1 MTLILLLLAG
11 SLAAAI
17 LQRRGGRAAW
27 LVAVAFAAL
36 GWFISLLQSRGLPRT
51 WPLGE
56 WGFLAGS
63 AARLELTLGDVE
75 WRLGAF
81 VATLVL
87 MLLLSEPSR
96 GVGLSSASRMGFFLY
111 AAAGVFVLSAG
122 TALTMALSLPVLD
135 LLTRWLPGRGSTAS
149 VRWIDDRWGLRFD
162 ATAIVWLAVAVAA
175 GESRGWP
182 SSSVILGIFAL
193 RIAGAFSSWRTRPVP
208 AGSPEAALVLILP
221 IAVAIKL
228 MAEAIRANGM
238 EPLPAWTLVL
248 AALLGGYALL
258 RSSAQPVRL
267 CGGPFVI
274 AMGAL
279 ALAAGGQ
286 GGVASMDTLGWLG
299 AVALLSAGAVF
310 VLEIH
315 GLEDRVWGASALS
328 LLFLLPLVGA
338 QAVSGLDMSADGAV
352 ILLVTMTVAAA
363 ALWAVFARRLGEP
376 PREGGGPDM
385 PSRMIARLG
394 FALPAVAGIGLGV
407 RSASAASPIGLAVS
421 GVALAIGFGIS
432 RLARGR
438 ESSRRSRWERAVEW
452 IDLPGAASAI
462 LRLTGL
468 AGRAIRGLAGL
479 FEGGSG
485 ILWAWALLLAL
496 ILLGGGQA

>member
-1 MTLILLLLAG
+1 MTLIVLFLAG

-51 WPLGE
+51 WPLGQ
-56 WGFLAGS
+56 WGFLAGT
-63 AARLELTLGDVE
+63 AARLEFTVGDVE

-81 VATLVL
+81 VASLVL
-87 MLLLSEPSR
+87 MLLLIEPSR
-96 GVGLSSASRMGFFLY
+96 RAGVSSASRMGFFLY
-111 AAAGVFVLSAG
+111 AAAAAFVLSAG
-122 TALTMALSLPVLD
+122 TALTMALSLPALD
-135 LLTRWLPGRGSTAS
+135 VLTRWLPGRGSTSS

-162 ATAIVWLAVAVAA
+162 ATAIVWLGVAVAE
-175 GESRGWP
+175 GGSRGWP
-182 SSSVILGIFAL
+182 SSAVILGVFAL

-208 AGSPEAALVLILP
+208 TGSPQGVLVLIIP
-221 IAVAIKL
+221 IAVAMKL

-238 EPLPAWTLVL
+238 ERLPAWTIVL
-248 AALLGGYALL
+248 AVLAGAYALL

-267 CGGPFVI
+267 GGGSFVM

-279 ALAAGGQ
+279 ALAAGVQ
-286 GGVASMDTLGWLG
+286 GGVASMETLAWLG

-310 VLEIH
+310 MLEIH
-315 GLEDRVWGASALS
+315 GLEDRFWGASALS
-328 LLFLLPLVGA
+328 LLFLLPLVGV
-338 QAVSGLDMSADGAV
+338 QSVSGPDTSAGGAV
-352 ILLVTMTVAAA
+352 MDLVAMTVAAA
-363 ALWAVFARRLGEP
+363 ALWTIFARRLGEP
-376 PREGGGPDM
+376 AREEGGPDV
-385 PSRMIARLG
+385 PSRMIARVGL
-394 FALPAVAGIGLGV
+394 ALPAVVGIGLGA

-421 GVALAIGFGIS
+421 GLALAIGFGIS
-432 RLARGR
+432 MLARGR
-438 ESSRRSRWERAVEW
+438 GAGRRSRWERAVEW
-452 IDLPGAASAI
+452 IDLPGAASLI
-462 LRLTGL
+462 LRLTAL

-479 FEGGSG
+479 FEGRSG